1 MQHFPQY
8 REMGIPW
15 RSLKSREKSLQSSFG
30 LPSCITAY
38 LLKTLKSQSV
48 LFYSFF
54 INTIIKYKKVFRV
67 FIEITNIHTRKL
79 KRDWRPSFE
88 GLQIFNLCLQ
98 GLQEH
103 EQQIE
108 HIWIQQN
115 FCFLLNIFLRLKYQK
130 NMAPKKS
137 KVKKRVAHPA
147 KGIIE
152 RTICAHPMLK
162 RVQKEVRELT
172 KKLAKSTKNN

>member
-1 MQHFPQY
+1 MIRFAFVYPCVSTEDPEEQ
-8 REMGIPW
+8 
-15 RSLKSREKSLQSSFG
+15 KCSF
-30 LPSCITAY
+30 LY
-38 LLKTLKSQSV
+38 
-48 LFYSFF
+48 YY
-54 INTIIKYKKVFRV
+54 IKEIYNIKKVFRV
-67 FIEITNIHTRKL
+67 FRNITNIHTIKP
-79 KRDWRPSFE
+79 KHGWRLPRE
-88 GLQIFNLCLQ
+88 GLQILRFSLQ

-137 KVKKRVAHPA
+137 KVKKPKVKKRVAQPA
-147 KGIIE
+147 KSIIE

-162 RVQKEVRELT
+162 RVLKEVREL
-172 KKLAKSTKNN
+172 KKKSAKKHKK

>member
-1 MQHFPQY
+1 MPCGGLWQL
-8 REMGIPW
+8 E
-15 RSLKSREKSLQSSFG
+15 SLTSDVKAKER
-30 LPSCITAY
+30 A
-38 LLKTLKSQSV
+38 
-48 LFYSFF
+48 
-54 INTIIKYKKVFRV
+54 
-67 FIEITNIHTRKL
+67 
-79 KRDWRPSFE
+79 E
-88 GLQIFNLCLQ
+88 GLQISRFSLQ

-137 KVKKRVAHPA
+137 KVKKRVAQPA
-147 KGIIE
+147 KSIIE

-162 RVQKEVRELT
+162 RVQKEVREL
-172 KKLAKSTKNN
+172 KKKSAKKHKK

>member
-1 MQHFPQY
+1 MLCILVY
-8 REMGIPW
+8 PW
-15 RSLKSREKSLQSSFG
+15 RPWRAEVF
-30 LPSCITAY
+30 
-38 LLKTLKSQSV
+38 
-48 LFYSFF
+48 FYSFF

-67 FIEITNIHTRKL
+67 FRNITNIHTIKP
-79 KRDWRPSFE
+79 KHGWRLSRE
-88 GLQIFNLCLQ
+88 GLQILRFSLQ
-98 GLQEH
+98 GLKEH

-137 KVKKRVAHPA
+137 KVKKRVAQPA
-147 KGIIE
+147 KSIIK

-162 RVQKEVRELT
+162 RVQKEVREL
-172 KKLAKSTKNN
+172 KKKSAKKHKK